1 VSVTQTNVCLH
12 IQQLRDQNFKEE
24 IIDNTDISL
33 RKFPYKHWYIAG
45 AAQCSIK
52 SKLRRDIVMLP
63 SVHPSVRPSV
73 TSLRAL

>member
-1 VSVTQTNVCLH
+1 VSVTQTNVFLH

-33 RKFPYKHWYIAG
+33 HKFPNKHCYIAG

-52 SKLRRDIVMLP
+52 LLLSPRQRSCEEI
-63 SVHPSVRPSV
+63 
-73 TSLRAL
+73 

>member
-1 VSVTQTNVCLH
+1 MSVTQTNVCLH

-45 AAQCSIK
+45 AA
-52 SKLRRDIVMLP
+52 
-63 SVHPSVRPSV
+63 
-73 TSLRAL
+73 